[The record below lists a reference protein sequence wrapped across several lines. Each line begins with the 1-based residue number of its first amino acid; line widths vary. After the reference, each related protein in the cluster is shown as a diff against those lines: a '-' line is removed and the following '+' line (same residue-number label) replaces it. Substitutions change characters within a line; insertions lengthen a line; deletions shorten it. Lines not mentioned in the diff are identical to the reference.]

1 MVLLL
6 ALSLQGQV
14 EKYGSYVGIAAFFG
28 LAVLSLLYF
37 AQARE
42 VKRLREWAG
51 RAPERARE
59 VEERA
64 IAQAEAAR
72 RQPPAQVPVAAAQ
85 PVAAATAAG
94 ARSGT
99 IGPAVPVGAAT
110 AVVERPEEDEEEEE
124 PVVYGPPTE
133 DGKGPVLAI
142 EPPAKEET
150 EDEEAP
156 DEPDADDERE
166 PSDEAEEPAE
176 AAPATNGTPPPG
188 AEPPAFPRPSTAAG
202 VAGATPKPAAPGVSA
217 ADGAPATAAGGPQPP
232 VAARSEGPRTSDGSP
247 PAAAPPPPVPRPV
260 APRPAAAPLR
270 QSTASA
276 SPRRPVTM
284 PPRRPGAPPPAQTS
298 SGGHRGRSYAIAGG
312 VAAVIVALGVLA
324 ATQFLGNDDK
334 PSTPNQAASP
344 TPAATDEAGNGG
356 GGSSSGSGSS
366 APTSRADTTV
376 AVFNGTT
383 ISGLAASTADK
394 IQSSGYK
401 RGTTGDYT
409 DQQRSTSTVFYSKQA
424 RRQAREIAKELNISE
439 LRAMDAETQALAGQN
454 ADVAVVV
461 GSDKAP

>member
-6 ALSLQGQV
+6 AFSLQDQV

-72 RQPPAQVPVAAAQ
+72 RQPAPVARPAAQ
-85 PVAAATAAG
+85 PIAAATAAG
-94 ARSGT
+94 GRSGT
-99 IGPAVPVGAAT
+99 VSPAVPVGAAT
-110 AVVERPEEDEEEEE
+110 AVVERDEDDEEE

-142 EPPAKEET
+142 EPPPKV
-150 EDEEAP
+150 DE
-156 DEPDADDERE
+156 DEPDQPDADEDER
-166 PSDEAEEPAE
+166 DEEEPAA
-176 AAPATNGTPPPG
+176 AAPATNGAPPPG
-188 AEPPAFPRPSTAAG
+188 AEPPAIPRPSTAAAAAG
-202 VAGATPKPAAPGVSA
+202 VKPAAPGPSA
-217 ADGAPATAAGGPQPP
+217 AGGAPATAAGGDAP
-232 VAARSEGPRTSDGSP
+232 S
-247 PAAAPPPPVPRPV
+247 PAAGAAAASAPAEGAPGGVSPEPGARPV
-260 APRPAAAPLR
+260 RPAAAQLR
-270 QSTASA
+270 QATSSA

-284 PPRRPGAPPPAQTS
+284 PPRRPGTPPPAAEP
-298 SGGHRGRSYAIAGG
+298 SGGHRGRAYAIAGG
-312 VAAVIVALGVLA
+312 IAAVVVALGVLA
-324 ATQFLGNDDK
+324 ATQFLGNDDNK
-334 PSTPNQAASP
+334 PKTPNQAASP
-344 TPAATDEAGNGG
+344 TAAATDEAGSGSNSG
-356 GGSSSGSGSS
+356 GGSSS

-394 IQSSGYK
+394 LRSSGYK

-409 DQQRSTSTVFYSKQA
+409 DQQRASSTVFYTKAA
-424 RRQAREIAKELNISE
+424 RRQAREIGRELNISE
-439 LRAMDAETQALAGQN
+439 LRVMDAETQALAGQN

>member
-6 ALSLQGQV
+6 AFSLQDQV

-72 RQPPAQVPVAAAQ
+72 RQPAPVARPAAQ
-85 PVAAATAAG
+85 PIAAATAAG
-94 ARSGT
+94 GRSGT
-99 IGPAVPVGAAT
+99 VSPAVPVGAAT
-110 AVVERPEEDEEEEE
+110 AVVERPEEE

-142 EPPAKEET
+142 EPPPKAEE
-150 EDEEAP
+150 
-156 DEPDADDERE
+156 DEPDQPDADEDER
-166 PSDEAEEPAE
+166 DEEEPAA
-176 AAPATNGTPPPG
+176 AAPATNGAPPPG
-188 AEPPAFPRPSTAAG
+188 AEPPAIPRPSTAAAAAG
-202 VAGATPKPAAPGVSA
+202 VKPAAPGPSA
-217 ADGAPATAAGGPQPP
+217 AGGAPATAAGGDAPSPAEGAAAGAAAGGVP
-232 VAARSEGPRTSDGSP
+232 SAPGKPAAR
-247 PAAAPPPPVPRPV
+247 PV
-260 APRPAAAPLR
+260 RPAAAQLR
-270 QSTASA
+270 QTTSSA

-284 PPRRPGAPPPAQTS
+284 PPRRPGTPPPPAQPA
-298 SGGHRGRSYAIAGG
+298 GGHRGRSYAIAGG
-312 VAAVIVALGVLA
+312 IAAVVVALGVLA
-324 ATQFLGNDDK
+324 ATQFLGNDDNK
-334 PSTPNQAASP
+334 PKTPNQAASP
-344 TPAATDEAGNGG
+344 TAAATDEDGTGSNSG
-356 GGSSSGSGSS
+356 GGSSS

-394 IQSSGYK
+394 LRSSGYK

-409 DQQRSTSTVFYSKQA
+409 DQQRASSTVFYTKQA
-424 RRQAREIAKELNISE
+424 RRQAREIGRELNISE
-439 LRAMDAETQALAGQN
+439 LRVMDAETQALAGQN